1 MNNIY
6 KNLSDILRISK
17 LIPVKNKKLRI
28 FYSVIL
34 SNLVVF
40 FDLLI
45 IYFFT
50 SFFEVVNVPSILN
63 LNKLI
68 EVKILL
74 PVFIVGRFLI
84 IYLDTMNIHSLRLN
98 IEENLRIDLLKEVF
112 LRGNLSIADS
122 YFYLNTLSQH
132 ISQFYQT
139 LSMLISS
146 LVKVTAFSLFLIIA
160 QKQVL
165 LYFALGF
172 LILSVP
178 TRYFTSLNRK
188 YSHTS
193 YEYGQSIS
201 SDLERVLDN
210 LYLIKIL
217 KKYKD
222 EISLFKNNLSKYY
235 DAQLNNQKYGT
246 INSLFP
252 TFIAMILLSITL
264 LLPNGKNLVTLDLI
278 AILLRLFQSIG
289 EFNKHL
295 SMASATFV
303 HLEKLEVIENNKL
316 EVFSDNFVYS
326 DQVKENNLI
335 EIQNIDFK
343 YLNSEKNIFSNL
355 NLEIKKGNHT
365 IITGPNGVGKSTL
378 LGLLSG
384 IFYPQTGKVLS
395 NTKKY
400 GYISAYP
407 MIIRGSLKENIAY
420 GNNDQDIKDQEI
432 LDMISKFEL
441 FPEINNQILNLE
453 VSNKVLSS
461 GQMQKL
467 SFIRA
472 LLANPDLLLLDESTS
487 NLDSKSKI
495 LIYKILSDL
504 DITIVNSTHS
514 SEELIDYDV
523 ELKLSESKGIT
534 IVEEIKL

>member
-1 MNNIY
+1 MYKIY
-6 KNLSDILRISK
+6 KNLTDILRISK
-17 LIPVKNKKLRI
+17 LIPVRNKKLRI
-28 FYSVIL
+28 FYSVVL

-50 SFFEVVNVPSILN
+50 SFFEVVNVPPVLN
-63 LNKLI
+63 LDLLI
-68 EVKILL
+68 EVEILL
-74 PVFIVGRFLI
+74 PLFIIGRFLI

-139 LSMLISS
+139 FSMLISS
-146 LVKVTAFSLFLIIA
+146 LVKVVAFSLFLIFTESE
-160 QKQVL
+160 VL
-165 LYFALGF
+165 IYFGIGF
-172 LILSVP
+172 LILSFP
-178 TRYFTSLNRK
+178 TRYFTSLNRR

-217 KKYKD
+217 KKFKD
-222 EISLFKNNLSKYY
+222 EINIFKNNLRTYY

-252 TFIAMILLSITL
+252 TFIAMVLLSITL

-278 AILLRLFQSIG
+278 AILLRLFQSVG

-295 SMASATFV
+295 SMSSATFV

-316 EVFSDNFVYS
+316 EVYSENFEIS
-326 DQVKENNLI
+326 EKMKTENII
-335 EIQNIDFK
+335 EIQNVKFK
-343 YLNSEKNIFSNL
+343 YLNSDKNIFENF
-355 NLEIKKGNHT
+355 NIEIKKGTHT

-384 IFYPQTGKVLS
+384 IFYPQFGKVIS
-395 NTKKY
+395 KSKKY
-400 GYISAYP
+400 GYVSAYP
-407 MIIRGSLKENIAY
+407 MIIRGTLKDNILY
-420 GNNDQDIKDQEI
+420 GNSKEI
-432 LDMISKFEL
+432 NEDEIMDMLKKFEL
-441 FPEINNQILNLE
+441 FPDIKNDVLKLE

-472 LLANPDLLLLDESTS
+472 LLADPDLLLLDESTS
-487 NLDSKSKI
+487 NLDSKSKK
-495 LIYKILSDL
+495 LIYNILKDL

-514 SEELIDYDV
+514 SEELINYDV
-523 ELKLSESKGIT
+523 ELKLSQSNEIT

>member
-1 MNNIY
+1 MNKIY
-6 KNLSDILRISK
+6 KNLTDILRISK
-17 LIPVKNKKLRI
+17 LIPVRNKKLRI
-28 FYSVIL
+28 FYSVVL

-50 SFFEVVNVPSILN
+50 SFFEVVNVPQILN
-63 LNKLI
+63 LDLLI
-68 EVKILL
+68 EVEILL
-74 PVFIVGRFLI
+74 PLFIIGRFLI

-139 LSMLISS
+139 FSMLISS
-146 LVKVTAFSLFLIIA
+146 LVKVVAFSLFLIFTESE
-160 QKQVL
+160 VL
-165 LYFALGF
+165 IYFGIGF
-172 LILSVP
+172 LILSFP
-178 TRYFTSLNRK
+178 TRYFTSLNRR

-217 KKYKD
+217 KKFKD
-222 EISLFKNNLSKYY
+222 EKKIFKNNLRTYY
-235 DAQLNNQKYGT
+235 DSQLNNQKYGT

-278 AILLRLFQSIG
+278 AILLRLFQSVG

-295 SMASATFV
+295 SMSSATFV
-303 HLEKLEVIENNKL
+303 HLENLEIIENNKL
-316 EVFSDNFVYS
+316 EVHSENFEIS
-326 DQVKENNLI
+326 EKVKTENII
-335 EIQNIDFK
+335 EIQNVRFK
-343 YLNSEKNIFSNL
+343 YLNSDKNIFENF
-355 NLEIKKGNHT
+355 NLEIKKGTHT

-384 IFYPQTGKVLS
+384 IFYPQFGKVFS
-395 NTKKY
+395 KTENY

-407 MIIRGSLKENIAY
+407 MIIRGTLKDNILY
-420 GNNDQDIKDQEI
+420 GNSNEINEDEIMNLIK
-432 LDMISKFEL
+432 KFEL
-441 FPEINNQILNLE
+441 FSDINSEVLNLQ

-472 LLANPDLLLLDESTS
+472 LLADPDLLLLDESTS
-487 NLDSKSKI
+487 NLDSKSKK
-495 LIYKILSDL
+495 LIYSILNDL

-514 SEELIDYDV
+514 SEELINYDI
-523 ELKLSESKGIT
+523 ELKLSQPNEIT

>member
-1 MNNIY
+1 MYKIY
-6 KNLSDILRISK
+6 KNLTDILRISK
-17 LIPVKNKKLRI
+17 LIPVRNKKLRI
-28 FYSVIL
+28 FYSVVL

-50 SFFEVVNVPSILN
+50 SFFEVVNVPPVLN
-63 LNKLI
+63 LDLLI
-68 EVKILL
+68 EVEILL
-74 PVFIVGRFLI
+74 PFFIIGRFLI

-139 LSMLISS
+139 FSMLISS
-146 LVKVTAFSLFLIIA
+146 LVKVVAFSLFLIFTESE
-160 QKQVL
+160 VL
-165 LYFALGF
+165 IYFGIGF
-172 LILSVP
+172 LILSFP
-178 TRYFTSLNRK
+178 TRYFTSLNRR

-217 KKYKD
+217 KKFKD
-222 EISLFKNNLSKYY
+222 EINIFKNNLRTYY

-252 TFIAMILLSITL
+252 TFIAMVLLSITL

-278 AILLRLFQSIG
+278 AILLRLFQSVG

-295 SMASATFV
+295 SMSSATFV

-316 EVFSDNFVYS
+316 EVYSENFEIS
-326 DQVKENNLI
+326 EKMKTENII
-335 EIQNIDFK
+335 EIQNVKFK
-343 YLNSEKNIFSNL
+343 YLNSDKNIFENF
-355 NLEIKKGNHT
+355 NIEIKKGTHT

-384 IFYPQTGKVLS
+384 IFYPQFGKVIS
-395 NTKKY
+395 KSKKY
-400 GYISAYP
+400 GYVSAYP
-407 MIIRGSLKENIAY
+407 MIIRGTLKDNILY
-420 GNNDQDIKDQEI
+420 GNSKEI
-432 LDMISKFEL
+432 NEDEIMDMLKKFEL
-441 FPEINNQILNLE
+441 FPDIKNDVLKLE

-472 LLANPDLLLLDESTS
+472 LLADPDLLLLDESTS
-487 NLDSKSKI
+487 NLDSKSKK
-495 LIYKILSDL
+495 LIYNILKDL

-514 SEELIDYDV
+514 SEELINYDV
-523 ELKLSESKGIT
+523 ELKLSQSNEIT

>member
-1 MNNIY
+1 MYKIY
-6 KNLSDILRISK
+6 KNLTDILRISK
-17 LIPVKNKKLRI
+17 LIPVRNKKLRI
-28 FYSVIL
+28 FYSVVL

-50 SFFEVVNVPSILN
+50 SFFEVVNVPPVLN
-63 LNKLI
+63 LDLLI

-74 PVFIVGRFLI
+74 PLFIIGRFLI

-139 LSMLISS
+139 FSMLISS
-146 LVKVTAFSLFLIIA
+146 LVKVVAFSLFLIFTESE
-160 QKQVL
+160 VL
-165 LYFALGF
+165 IYFGIGF
-172 LILSVP
+172 LILSFP
-178 TRYFTSLNRK
+178 TRYFTSLNRR

-217 KKYKD
+217 KKFKD
-222 EISLFKNNLSKYY
+222 EINIFKNNLRTYY

-252 TFIAMILLSITL
+252 TFIAMVLLSITL

-278 AILLRLFQSIG
+278 AILLRLFQSVG

-295 SMASATFV
+295 SMSSATFV

-316 EVFSDNFVYS
+316 EVYSENFEIS
-326 DQVKENNLI
+326 EEVKTENII
-335 EIQNIDFK
+335 EIQNVKFK
-343 YLNSEKNIFSNL
+343 YLNSDKNIFENL
-355 NLEIKKGNHT
+355 NIEIKKGTHT

-384 IFYPQTGKVLS
+384 IFYPQFGKVIS
-395 NTKKY
+395 KTKKY
-400 GYISAYP
+400 GYVSAYP
-407 MIIRGSLKENIAY
+407 MIIRGTLKDNILY
-420 GNNDQDIKDQEI
+420 GNSKEI
-432 LDMISKFEL
+432 NEDEIMDMLKKFEL
-441 FPEINNQILNLE
+441 FPDIENDVLKLE

-472 LLANPDLLLLDESTS
+472 LLADPDLLLLDESTS
-487 NLDSKSKI
+487 NLDSKSKK
-495 LIYKILSDL
+495 LIYNILKDL

-514 SEELIDYDV
+514 SEELINYDV
-523 ELKLSESKGIT
+523 ELKLSQSNEIT

>member
-1 MNNIY
+1 MYKIY
-6 KNLSDILRISK
+6 KNLTDILRISK
-17 LIPVKNKKLRI
+17 LIPVRNKKLRI
-28 FYSVIL
+28 FYSVVL

-50 SFFEVVNVPSILN
+50 SFFEVVNVPSVLN
-63 LNKLI
+63 LDLLI
-68 EVKILL
+68 EVEILL
-74 PVFIVGRFLI
+74 PLFIIGRFLI
-84 IYLDTMNIHSLRLN
+84 IYLDTMNIHGLRLN

-139 LSMLISS
+139 FTMLISS
-146 LVKVTAFSLFLIIA
+146 LVKVVAFSLFLIFTESE
-160 QKQVL
+160 VL
-165 LYFALGF
+165 IYFGIGF
-172 LILSVP
+172 LILSFP
-178 TRYFTSLNRK
+178 TRYFTSLNRR

-217 KKYKD
+217 KKFKD
-222 EISLFKNNLSKYY
+222 EINIFKDNLRTYY

-264 LLPNGKNLVTLDLI
+264 LLPNGKNIVTLDLI
-278 AILLRLFQSIG
+278 AILLRLFQSVG

-295 SMASATFV
+295 SMSSATFV

-316 EVFSDNFVYS
+316 EVYSENFEIS
-326 DQVKENNLI
+326 EKVKTENII
-335 EIQNIDFK
+335 EIQNVKFK
-343 YLNSEKNIFSNL
+343 YLNSDKNIFENF
-355 NLEIKKGNHT
+355 NIEIKEGTHT
-365 IITGPNGVGKSTL
+365 IITGPNGIGKSTL

-384 IFYPQTGKVLS
+384 IFYPQFGKVIS
-395 NTKKY
+395 KTKNY

-407 MIIRGSLKENIAY
+407 MIIRGTLKDNILY
-420 GNNDQDIKDQEI
+420 GNNKKISEDEI
-432 LDMISKFEL
+432 MDMIKKFEL
-441 FPEINNQILNLE
+441 FPEISNEVLKLE

-472 LLANPDLLLLDESTS
+472 LLADPDLLLLDESTS
-487 NLDSKSKI
+487 NLDTKSKKLVYDI
-495 LIYKILSDL
+495 LNDL

-514 SEELIDYDV
+514 SEELINYDV
-523 ELKLSESKGIT
+523 ELKLSQSNEIT

>member
-1 MNNIY
+1 MYKIY
-6 KNLSDILRISK
+6 KNLTDILRISK
-17 LIPVKNKKLRI
+17 LIPVRNKKLRI
-28 FYSVIL
+28 FYSVVL

-50 SFFEVVNVPSILN
+50 SFFEVVNVPPVLN
-63 LNKLI
+63 LDLLI
-68 EVKILL
+68 EVEILL
-74 PVFIVGRFLI
+74 PLFIIGRFLI

-139 LSMLISS
+139 FSMLISS
-146 LVKVTAFSLFLIIA
+146 LVKVVAFSLFLIFTESE
-160 QKQVL
+160 VL
-165 LYFALGF
+165 IYFGIGF
-172 LILSVP
+172 LILSFP
-178 TRYFTSLNRK
+178 TKYFTSLNRR

-217 KKYKD
+217 KKFKD
-222 EISLFKNNLSKYY
+222 EINIFKNNLRTYY

-252 TFIAMILLSITL
+252 TFIAMVLLSITL

-278 AILLRLFQSIG
+278 AILLRLFQSVG

-295 SMASATFV
+295 SMSSATFV

-316 EVFSDNFVYS
+316 EVYSENFEIS
-326 DQVKENNLI
+326 EKMKTENII
-335 EIQNIDFK
+335 EIQNVKFK
-343 YLNSEKNIFSNL
+343 YLNSDKNIFENF
-355 NLEIKKGNHT
+355 NIEIKKGTHT

-384 IFYPQTGKVLS
+384 IFYPQFGKVIS
-395 NTKKY
+395 KSKKY
-400 GYISAYP
+400 GYVSAYP
-407 MIIRGSLKENIAY
+407 MIIRGTLKDNILY
-420 GNNDQDIKDQEI
+420 GNSKEI
-432 LDMISKFEL
+432 NEDEIMDMLKKFEL
-441 FPEINNQILNLE
+441 FPDIKNDVLKLE

-472 LLANPDLLLLDESTS
+472 LLADPDLLLLDESTS
-487 NLDSKSKI
+487 NLDSKSKK
-495 LIYKILSDL
+495 LIYNILKDL

-514 SEELIDYDV
+514 SEELINYDV
-523 ELKLSESKGIT
+523 ELKLSQSNEIT

>member
-1 MNNIY
+1 MYKIY
-6 KNLSDILRISK
+6 KNLTDILRISK
-17 LIPVKNKKLRI
+17 LIPVRNKKLRI
-28 FYSVIL
+28 FYSVVL

-50 SFFEVVNVPSILN
+50 SFFEVVNVPPVLN
-63 LNKLI
+63 LDLLI

-74 PVFIVGRFLI
+74 PLFIIGRFLI

-139 LSMLISS
+139 FSMLISS
-146 LVKVTAFSLFLIIA
+146 LVKVVAFSLFLIFTESE
-160 QKQVL
+160 VL
-165 LYFALGF
+165 IYFGIGF
-172 LILSVP
+172 LILSFP
-178 TRYFTSLNRK
+178 TRYFTSLNRR

-217 KKYKD
+217 KKFKD
-222 EISLFKNNLSKYY
+222 EINIFKNNLRTYY

-252 TFIAMILLSITL
+252 TFIAMVLLSITL

-278 AILLRLFQSIG
+278 AILLRLFQSVG

-295 SMASATFV
+295 SMSSATFV

-316 EVFSDNFVYS
+316 EVYSENFEIS
-326 DQVKENNLI
+326 EEVKTENII
-335 EIQNIDFK
+335 EIQNVKFK
-343 YLNSEKNIFSNL
+343 YLNSDKNIFENL
-355 NLEIKKGNHT
+355 NIEIKKGTHT

-384 IFYPQTGKVLS
+384 IFYPQFGKVIS
-395 NTKKY
+395 KTKKY
-400 GYISAYP
+400 GYVSAYP
-407 MIIRGSLKENIAY
+407 MIIRGTLKDNILY
-420 GNNDQDIKDQEI
+420 GNSKEI
-432 LDMISKFEL
+432 NEDEIMDMLKKFEL
-441 FPEINNQILNLE
+441 FTDIENDVLKLE

-472 LLANPDLLLLDESTS
+472 LLADPDLLLLDESTS
-487 NLDSKSKI
+487 NLDSKSKK
-495 LIYKILSDL
+495 LIYNILKDL

-514 SEELIDYDV
+514 SEELINYDV
-523 ELKLSESKGIT
+523 ELKLSQSNEIT

>member
-1 MNNIY
+1 MYKIY
-6 KNLSDILRISK
+6 KNLTDILRISK
-17 LIPVKNKKLRI
+17 LIPVRNKKLRI
-28 FYSVIL
+28 FYSVVL

-50 SFFEVVNVPSILN
+50 SFFEVVNVPPVLN
-63 LNKLI
+63 LDLLI

-74 PVFIVGRFLI
+74 PLFIIGRFLI

-139 LSMLISS
+139 FSMLISS
-146 LVKVTAFSLFLIIA
+146 LVKVVAFSLFLIFTESE
-160 QKQVL
+160 VL
-165 LYFALGF
+165 IYFGIGF
-172 LILSVP
+172 LILSFP
-178 TRYFTSLNRK
+178 TRYFTSLNRR

-217 KKYKD
+217 KKFKD
-222 EISLFKNNLSKYY
+222 EINIFKNNLRTYY

-252 TFIAMILLSITL
+252 TFIAMVLLSITL

-278 AILLRLFQSIG
+278 AILLRLFQSVG

-295 SMASATFV
+295 SMSSATFV

-316 EVFSDNFVYS
+316 EVYSENFEIS
-326 DQVKENNLI
+326 EEVKTENII
-335 EIQNIDFK
+335 EIQNVKFK
-343 YLNSEKNIFSNL
+343 YLSSDKNIFENL
-355 NLEIKKGNHT
+355 NIEIKKGTHT

-384 IFYPQTGKVLS
+384 IFYPQFGKVIS
-395 NTKKY
+395 KTKKY
-400 GYISAYP
+400 GYVSAYP
-407 MIIRGSLKENIAY
+407 MIIRGTLKDNILY
-420 GNNDQDIKDQEI
+420 GNSKEI
-432 LDMISKFEL
+432 NEDEIMDMLKKFEL
-441 FPEINNQILNLE
+441 FPDIENDVLKLE

-472 LLANPDLLLLDESTS
+472 LLADPDLLLLDESTS
-487 NLDSKSKI
+487 NLDSKSKK
-495 LIYKILSDL
+495 LIYNILKDL

-514 SEELIDYDV
+514 SEELINYDV
-523 ELKLSESKGIT
+523 ELKLSQSNEIT